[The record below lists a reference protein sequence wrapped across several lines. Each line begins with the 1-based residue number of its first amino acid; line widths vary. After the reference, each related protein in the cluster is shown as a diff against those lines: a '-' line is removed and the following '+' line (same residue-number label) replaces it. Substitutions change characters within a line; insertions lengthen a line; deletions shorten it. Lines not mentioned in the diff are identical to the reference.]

1 MQFLDCD
8 AFLINKSTLKH
19 LTMKNYPVVAPM
31 LKSDGLYSNFWCG
44 MTKNYYYLR
53 TPDYAPIIERKTK
66 GCFKVPM
73 IHSSVLI
80 DLRFQITNYL
90 TFKHDSL
97 LNYKGPVDDIIIF
110 AMSANFSGKF

>member
-1 MQFLDCD
+1 
-8 AFLINKSTLKH
+8 
-19 LTMKNYPVVAPM
+19 MKNYPVVAPM

-44 MTKNYYYLR
+44 MTDNYYYLR
-53 TPDYAPIIERKTK
+53 TPDYAPIVEWKTK

-110 AMSANFSGKF
+110 AMSANFSGKFLFFFIKIK